1 MIVWYILFGLTGLA
15 FGSFGNVLLHRIKTG
30 ESIRGR
36 SHCVHCR
43 KTLQARDL
51 IPLWSYLVLQGKCRA
66 CHASISAR
74 YPLVELGGFLT
85 FLLGYW
91 LHSSDPLLGFFT
103 AFSLYFLFLI
113 AVFDAEH
120 KLIPDVL
127 TILLALSAGALTFFS
142 ESLVSGV
149 LGACIAL
156 VWFGG
161 QWVVTRGRAIG
172 TGDIFLGCALGLLLG
187 VQATV
192 SMIILSYIVGA
203 FIVLIGIGIGQISRH
218 QSTIAFGP
226 FMAIAGVLSLL
237 GVGEMY
243 WRMVFGG

>member
-1 MIVWYILFGLTGLA
+1 MIVWYILFGVTGLA

-43 KTLQARDL
+43 KALQTRDL
-51 IPLWSYLVLQGKCRA
+51 IPVVSYLILQGKCRA
-66 CHASISAR
+66 CHTSISAQ
-74 YPLVELGGFLT
+74 YPLVELGGVLVFI
-85 FLLGYW
+85 LGYF
-91 LHSSDPLLGFFT
+91 LHSPDPLLGFFT

-113 AVFDAEH
+113 SVFDAEH

-127 TILLALSAGALTFFS
+127 TILLALSATALTVFS
-142 ESLVSGV
+142 GQIVSSL

-187 VQATV
+187 VEGTV

-203 FIVLIGIGIGQISRH
+203 FIVLIGMGIGTISRH

-226 FMAIAGVLSLL
+226 FMAIAGLLTLL

-243 WRMVFGG
+243 WTLVFGA